1 MVKKFSRSLKYVYLA
16 LMILFLYIPI
26 LYLIVFS
33 FNDFSTGRRISYAN
47 LGAWKGFTLHNY
59 TTLFTG
65 EAGQALLLTLEVA
78 GITSVLATLIGTA
91 AAIGV
96 YSMK

>member
-1 MVKKFSRSLKYVYLA
+1 MVKKISRSFKYVYLA

-65 EAGQALLLTLEVA
+65 EAGQALLLTLRWRA
-78 GITSVLATLIGTA
+78 SPASLPPLSAPRRPSASTA
-91 AAIGV
+91 
-96 YSMK
+96 

>member
-1 MVKKFSRSLKYVYLA
+1 MVKKAARSLKYVYLA

-59 TTLFTG
+59 TTLFT
-65 EAGQALLLTLEVA
+65 V
-78 GITSVLATLIGTA
+78 
-91 AAIGV
+91 GV
-96 YSMK
+96 CFREQFYLDIPTEPHDIPMHKVIVC